1 MLRDFPSL
9 CRWPR
14 KVKKNPQTTSEIS
27 ASDQDFSSL
36 QTYGLKKERE
46 RHKNAKRGK
55 TNFRLGKG
63 EDNLVEM
70 RQRRGRRFLFPQQTN
85 GSPWTCTL
93 VVPAHYPSR
102 IQQRRA
108 FSGATS
114 SVSGLQSARVSSE
127 RDSLRWPTHRRPK
140 WPIDSHS
147 TANDTRFWGFLAEHG
162 RRRRKQRNSVSADA
176 KGKTLELSPARDPTF
191 SSSTHLFTAARHLFT
206 SFSAKHLFSLSL
218 LYSFTLSR
226 VSSLVYQLF

>member
-1 MLRDFPSL
+1 MQ
-9 CRWPR
+9 
-14 KVKKNPQTTSEIS
+14 KK
-27 ASDQDFSSL
+27 
-36 QTYGLKKERE
+36 
-46 RHKNAKRGK
+46 GK

-70 RQRRGRRFLFPQQTN
+70 RRRRGRRFLFPQQTN

-162 RRRRKQRNSVSADA
+162 RKRRKKTEKQCLGRRQRENVGAITSKGSDFFFFNS
-176 KGKTLELSPARDPTF
+176 PFYCRQ
-191 SSSTHLFTAARHLFT
+191 T
-206 SFSAKHLFSLSL
+206 SFYFFFS
-218 LYSFTLSR
+218 
-226 VSSLVYQLF
+226 